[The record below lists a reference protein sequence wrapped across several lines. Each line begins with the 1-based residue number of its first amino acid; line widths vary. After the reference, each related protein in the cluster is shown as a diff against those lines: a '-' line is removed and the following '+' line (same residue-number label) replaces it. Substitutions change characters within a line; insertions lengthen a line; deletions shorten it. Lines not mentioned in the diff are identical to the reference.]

1 MLLRKLAIQL
11 AMSQLGWRSLRS
23 SEAAPGL
30 PCPCVMVEAI
40 HSVPPALML
49 AGAKQAEEI
58 LGKNA
63 LEVAALYDQLC
74 VIRFLYERMEEATE
88 AGKLCCV
95 NATNYAAT
103 TPIVPPRPLPAIC
116 RCVTLP
122 A

>member
-1 MLLRKLAIQL
+1 
-11 AMSQLGWRSLRS
+11 
-23 SEAAPGL
+23 
-30 PCPCVMVEAI
+30 
-40 HSVPPALML
+40 ML

-103 TPIVPPRPLPAIC
+103 TPIVPPRPLPANVQMRHLACLMCQAYKWHIF
-116 RCVTLP
+116 VS
-122 A
+122 